1 VDQCGTPGC
10 MVSVEMTDG
19 PPPRVTR
26 TSFAMGFLRAAAAAV
41 FALVGMATTAAA
53 QTPSPA
59 DQQCLACHG
68 MPGLEKKL
76 GDGETLPLQI
86 AGDDFSKSVHAPLGC
101 ATCHSDVQPGQNH
114 PPAENNIPSRRAFA
128 LERVQ
133 VWQTCHAQQAEQ
145 WTHSVHAAL
154 ARDNNAIAPICT
166 SCQHCT
172 WLPNADLHLDVVSC
186 PACHAPTAQRKV
198 DLVLYNSATQS
209 RIPEPVGVPAFQDGS
224 SGGLDPRALL
234 TLLGA
239 LNHPGTQGKTTL
251 KGRLTVLNG
260 PQAHE
265 LAPAAQAI
273 SDCKTCHQ
281 AGAAAFKTV
290 TVSVAGA
297 RGVPIDVDAN
307 GNVLN
312 SALSLQS
319 VGGFYAIGGTR
330 IGVLD
335 ILFLLAILGGI
346 AVPIGHL
353 MMKYAV
359 RIYVARQRQARKQE

>member
-1 VDQCGTPGC
+1 LADL
-10 MVSVEMTDG
+10 
-19 PPPRVTR
+19 PR
-26 TSFAMGFLRAAAAAV
+26 
-41 FALVGMATTAAA
+41 
-53 QTPSPA
+53 
-59 DQQCLACHG
+59 
-68 MPGLEKKL
+68 
-76 GDGETLPLQI
+76 
-86 AGDDFSKSVHAPLGC
+86 
-101 ATCHSDVQPGQNH
+101 
-114 PPAENNIPSRRAFA
+114 
-128 LERVQ
+128 
-133 VWQTCHAQQAEQ
+133 QQAEQ

-166 SCQHCT
+166 GCHNPHAVVKGTAATIDAVPCKTCHADIFAAYAGSMHGQLRGAGVIAAPLCFDRHGAHGVNVASAGEGVKPRCLACHTDALNQHRT

-198 DLVLYNSATQS
+198 DLVLYNGATQS

-297 RGVPIDVDAN
+297 GGVPIDVDAN